1 MLRKLFVLASLVLVL
16 QAPEVLSRPPDGPSG
31 RLVQDP
37 VPALQDEV
45 KRLEKAAGSEQGHDE
60 DLAEARARLAA
71 AEGRIGE
78 ARAAWRK
85 IIAAREEQMKRWQ
98 LLELKGK
105 FCNPIDPAILHGP
118 VAEARCGL
126 AEVENNRVVLA
137 RDLPMVIAY
146 HEARLKII
154 DTLRKTG
161 AYEPEET
168 EEERAMRKELRQLQ
182 KRLDAVKRK

>member
-1 MLRKLFVLASLVLVL
+1 
-16 QAPEVLSRPPDGPSG
+16 
-31 RLVQDP
+31 
-37 VPALQDEV
+37 
-45 KRLEKAAGSEQGHDE
+45 
-60 DLAEARARLAA
+60 
-71 AEGRIGE
+71 
-78 ARAAWRK
+78 
-85 IIAAREEQMKRWQ
+85 MKRWQ

-168 EEERAMRKELRQLQ
+168 EEERAMRKELRQVQ
-182 KRLDAVKRK
+182 KRLDAVEAEVMSSQDEADPVQSRSSPCRTTMRFSRPSSRTRTTTPRRLIYADCARRAWRL